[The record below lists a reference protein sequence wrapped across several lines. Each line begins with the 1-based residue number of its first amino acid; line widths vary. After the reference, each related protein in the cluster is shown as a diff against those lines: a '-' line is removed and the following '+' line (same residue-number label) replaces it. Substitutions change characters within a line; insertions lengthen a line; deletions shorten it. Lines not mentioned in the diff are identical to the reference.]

1 MEYKINKTN
10 YCDFSIFEDNKL
22 EARSYFIPYINR
34 KEASKVSLKEKR
46 YRSSKVICLNGKWDF
61 KFYPIPKDVPDIL
74 NTDKTVFDKIEVP
87 SCWQFNGYDKPFY
100 VNTRYQF
107 PFKPPYIP
115 EEKEVGRVYSW
126 VGFDQHLSLRNKK
139 PKDQYNYV
147 GIYRHYFNVDDCK
160 KNHIISFLGV
170 ASCLD
175 LYINGEYV
183 GYSEG
188 SHNTAEFDISKYIR
202 DGKNELVAVVHRWC
216 NGTYLECQDMF
227 RNNGIFRDVLLR
239 VNEPSDIFDIDV
251 KTVKVNKRYNLKVRV
266 KTFSDTEVN
275 VSIEGFGI
283 VNKSSIKTT
292 DNEAEFNFTG
302 LAVKTWNAEEPN
314 LYDLYIET
322 PTCAVKEGIGFK
334 DVKIVGDK
342 FYINDSLVKFHG
354 VNHHDTSPTNG
365 YTMTPDEIEKEIL
378 LCKEYNIDMIRT
390 SHYPPDPYLLE
401 LADYHGIYIV
411 DENDLET
418 HGVWSMSFPPSV
430 HGYHKIS
437 HDSRWESHY
446 LDRIKRLYQRDKIH
460 GNTSIVM
467 WSLGN
472 EAGGY
477 RNMDKMYEYLK
488 SVSSLPVHYESV
500 IHCKRTAYDVG
511 SEMYPSVEKVELVGE
526 HKRKQ
531 TLLNDRPYFLCEYA
545 HAMGV
550 GPGNMEAYWEKI
562 YKYDNLIGGC
572 VWEMVDHA
580 VKEKDGSYTYGGDH
594 QEWEHDG
601 NFCVDGIFYPDRKPS
616 TGAYIVKYIYRP
628 LRVRHIIDDEFEI
641 FNTRSFLNG
650 SEYVLR
656 FTFNDGTEADY
667 ICDVTPLNKKSL
679 RVKMGKE
686 IDGNLS
692 VIITTLDKNKKFVYS
707 QEQIVIREN
716 ILKMSANKGLFNA
729 FRMDKGKVIIAL
741 NNGEFLTSNKEY
753 NILYRAG
760 TDNDLDLFFNH
771 SLAPYYRQKEK
782 AHNVINIPHGV
793 MVKYEVKNKK
803 NKYIITDTYEGCVEG
818 VIVTSKIHPVRK
830 KGEIIRFGK
839 CFYLPSSFDD
849 VRYIGRSGES
859 YNDMKDQFVIK
870 ENKMKV
876 IDMVEENI
884 RPQESGNRTDVSEV
898 SISNK
903 NNTVTFLALDKP
915 FEIGIK
921 PYSDR
926 ELLKMRHRNDE
937 VRSGTYVTIEAFQKG
952 IGTGSCGPR
961 TAKEYSYPAD
971 RDYEF
976 RFLIKIN

>member
-10 YCDFSIFEDNKL
+10 YCNFSIFEDNKL
-22 EARSYFIPYINR
+22 PGRSYFIPYLNR
-34 KEASKVSLKEKR
+34 RDASKVSLKEKR

-61 KFYPIPKDVPDIL
+61 IFYPRPIEVPDVFD
-74 NTDKTVFDKIEVP
+74 TDKIRFDKIDVP
-87 SCWQFNGYDKPFY
+87 SCWQFQGYDKPFY

-139 PKDQYNYV
+139 PKDQYNFV
-147 GIYRHYFNVDDCK
+147 GVYRHFFSIDDINK
-160 KNHIISFLGV
+160 KYIISFLGV

-175 LYINGEYV
+175 LYINGSYV

-188 SHNTAEFDISKYIR
+188 SHNTAEFDLNGYLR
-202 DGKNELVAVVHRWC
+202 EGKNELVAVVHRWC
-216 NGTYLECQDMF
+216 NGTYLECQDML

-239 VNEPSDIFDIDV
+239 VNDQTDIYDIDV
-251 KTVKVNKRYNLKVRV
+251 KTTKVHNRYDLKVIV
-266 KTFSDTEVN
+266 KTFTDTEVS
-275 VSIEGFGI
+275 VSLEGFGI
-283 VNKSSIKTT
+283 VNKSSQKTKGK
-292 DNEAEFNFTG
+292 EVEINFIG
-302 LAVKTWNAEEPN
+302 LAVKEWNAEEPN

-322 PTCAVKEGIGFK
+322 PTCAVKESIGFK
-334 DVKIVGDK
+334 NVRIEGDK
-342 FYINDSLVKFHG
+342 FYLNDKLVKFHG

-365 YTMTPDEIEKEIL
+365 YTMTPDEIEKDVL
-378 LCKEYNIDMIRT
+378 LCKSYNVDMIRT

-430 HGYHKIS
+430 HGYHRIS
-437 HDSRWESHY
+437 HDAKWEEHY

-472 EAGGY
+472 ESGGY
-477 RNMDKMYEYLK
+477 RNTDKMYDYLK
-488 SVSSLPVHYESV
+488 SVSTLPIHYESV
-500 IHCKRTAYDVG
+500 IHSKRVAYDVG
-511 SEMYPSVEKVELVGE
+511 SEMYPSVEKVGLVGE

-531 TLLNDRPYFLCEYA
+531 AQLNDRPYYLCEYA

-562 YKYDNLIGGC
+562 YQYDNLIGGC

-580 VKEKDGSYTYGGDH
+580 VKEKDGGYTYGGDH
-594 QEWEHDG
+594 DEWEHDG

-616 TGAYIVKYIYRP
+616 TGAYIVKYVYRP
-628 LRVRHIIDDEFEI
+628 IRVKHIFDDEFEI
-641 FNTRSFLNG
+641 FNTRSFINANQ
-650 SEYVLR
+650 YVLR
-656 FTFNDGTEADY
+656 FSFNDGSSKDY
-667 ICDVTPLNKKSL
+667 VFDVAPLMKK
-679 RVKMGKE
+679 RVKISLGKE
-686 IDGNLS
+686 VDCNLS
-692 VIITTLDKNKKFVYS
+692 LIITTLDKNKQNIFS
-707 QEQIVIREN
+707 QEQIIFKDN
-716 ILKMSANKGLFNA
+716 YPKTMANKGLFPN
-729 FRMDKGKVIIAL
+729 FRFDSGKVIIAL
-741 NNGEFLTSNKEY
+741 NDGEVLASNNEY

-760 TDNDLDLFFNH
+760 TDNDLDLFFNQ
-771 SLAPYYRQKEK
+771 SVRPYYQQREK
-782 AHNVINIPHGV
+782 FLSMKKLPHGIS
-793 MVKYEVKNKK
+793 VKYEVKNKK
-803 NKYIITDTYEGCVEG
+803 NKYIITDNYEGCVEG
-818 VIVTSKIHPVRK
+818 VIVSSKIHPLKK
-830 KGEIIRFGK
+830 KGEILRFGK

-849 VRYIGRSGES
+849 VKYIGRNGES
-859 YNDMKDQFVIK
+859 YVDMKEQFIIEEV
-870 ENKMKV
+870 NAKV
-876 IDMVEENI
+876 TDMVEPNI
-884 RPQESGNRTDVSEV
+884 KPQESGNRMDVREV
-898 SISNK
+898 SLSNNHNK
-903 NNTVTFLALDKP
+903 VTFVALDKP
-915 FEIGIK
+915 FELGIK

-926 ELLKMRHRNDE
+926 DLIKMKHNKDE
-937 VRSGTYVTIEAFQKG
+937 IRTGTYVTLEAFQKG

-961 TAKEYSYPAD
+961 TAPEYSYPAD